1 MALNLTAR
9 VTSLISA
16 SVHGLLDKLEE
27 AAPVAM
33 LEQYMRELDQVI
45 GEVRAELGTAVANKH
60 LAQQQHIRLN
70 KEHDEL
76 DGSINTGLTE
86 GREDLARSAVS
97 RQLDIE
103 AQLPILESSLAQITA
118 TEKEHTAWLEALLG
132 KKREMQ
138 RMVMDYEASRRAA
151 NSAAT
156 PGSGPGIQGN
166 AKAQAA
172 QDGFERTLRK
182 ATGLDGLAASASIDQ
197 AGKIKEL
204 GDMVRENRINERLAA
219 LKRNP

>member
-9 VTSLISA
+9 VTSLVSA
-16 SVHGLLDKLEE
+16 SMHGLLDKLEE

-45 GEVRAELGTAVANKH
+45 EEVRAELGSAVANKH
-60 LAQQQHIRLN
+60 LAQQQHVRLN

-76 DGSINTGLTE
+76 DVSINTGLAE
-86 GREDLARSAVS
+86 GRDDLVRSAVS

-103 AQLPILESSLAQITA
+103 AQLPILESSLTQITA
-118 TEKEHTAWLEALLG
+118 TEKEHTAWLDALLG

-151 NSAAT
+151 SNAAPAGNGAGSQSSAR
-156 PGSGPGIQGN
+156 
-166 AKAQAA
+166 AQAA

-197 AGKIKEL
+197 ASKIKEL
-204 GDMVRENRINERLAA
+204 GDLVRENRINERLAA
-219 LKRNP
+219 LKRNQ